1 MIFKDGVSI
10 EGIKPE
16 AWALAVYADQ
26 IWKQLGREEGV
37 TITSGTDGRH
47 STHSLH
53 YRGLAFDLR
62 TRYFTESQKKQ
73 AKMMLEYYLG
83 PDYYVL
89 IEKTHIHAQYTHDN
103 VKK

>member
-16 AWALAVYADQ
+16 AWAIAVHADRV
-26 IWKQLGREEGV
+26 WKQLGREEGV

-62 TRYFTESQKKQ
+62 TYYFTGCQAKQ
-73 AKMMLEYYLG
+73 AKKLLEYNLG

-103 VKK
+103 VRK